1 MIYLLDTDICIHWL
15 RGNLRVHGQ
24 FAAIGP
30 QAIAVSTI
38 TLAELHYG
46 ASSSARADE
55 NHAAIDDFVS
65 ALTVIDVTS
74 SVARRFGEIKATL
87 RAIGKLIED
96 FDLMLAATAVEHGL
110 CLVSNNIAHFERI
123 SDLRLENW
131 IRS

>member
-1 MIYLLDTDICIHWL
+1 MVYLLDTDICIHWL

-24 FAAIGP
+24 LAAIGP

-65 ALTVIDVTS
+65 ALTVID
-74 SVARRFGEIKATL
+74 
-87 RAIGKLIED
+87 
-96 FDLMLAATAVEHGL
+96 
-110 CLVSNNIAHFERI
+110 NIAHFERI